1 MHRKKK
7 ARRAVIYYHNV
18 REQDTARFEKQ
29 MAHLAKNC
37 HVVKASEINRVKTSA
52 KQVVAIT
59 FDDGFV
65 SVVKNAIPVLRKYG
79 LTAAIAVP
87 AGNLGQQPGWLLED
101 GGQGEGELVLNEEQL
116 LELDRAG
123 FEVVS
128 HTMSHP
134 VLTRTEDD
142 KLKLELVNSKQ
153 VLEEIVGHEVIGIS
167 YPHGAYDKR
176 VCRAAKDAMYKLGFT
191 IEPLMMDETTDNMRI
206 GRFSVSPQDG
216 LFKFGLKISGAYQVT
231 SYLRALKA
239 RLFGKN
245 ETGYSGPAL

>member
-7 ARRAVIYYHNV
+7 ARRALIYYHNV

-87 AGNLGQQPGWLLED
+87 AGNLGQQPRWLLED
-101 GGQGEGELVLNEEQL
+101 GGQRESELVVNEEQL

-128 HTMSHP
+128 HTMSHL
-134 VLTRTEDD
+134 VLTKAEDD
-142 KLKLELVNSKQ
+142 KLKFELVNSKQ
-153 VLEEIVGHEVIGIS
+153 ALEELVGHEVIGIS

-176 VCRAAKDAMYKLGFT
+176 VCRAAEDAMYRLGFT

-206 GRFSVSPQDG
+206 GRFSVSPRDG

-239 RLFGKN
+239 KLFGKN